1 MGEEVS
7 KAGAVENAFTVD
19 LEDWYQGLE
28 IDMAEWNDFEDRL
41 WIGVR
46 KLLNLLDEF
55 GVCATFFALGYAAER
70 APELVR
76 EIHARGHEIGTH
88 GYGHQF
94 VYKMG
99 KEAFRRDLYR
109 SLEVLDRI
117 LQVPIKGYR
126 APFFSI
132 TRAADW
138 AFDVM
143 REAGI
148 VYDSS
153 VFPVYNYRYGMAGAP
168 RWIYQAR
175 NGLTEFPLSTYR
187 IWSHNFPLGGGAYF
201 RIFPYKFTRYA
212 MRQINAGKRAV
223 VFYIHP
229 WELDPEHP
237 RLELPRRLSLTHY
250 WNLDGTEKRIRKMMS
265 EFSFSSMSKVLEMH
279 SHVLENPR

>member
-1 MGEEVS
+1 MS
-7 KAGAVENAFTVD
+7 KAGTVENAFTVD

-28 IDMAEWNDFEDRL
+28 IDMPAWNDFEDRL

-46 KLLNLLDEF
+46 KLLDLLDEF
-55 GVCATFFALGYAAER
+55 GVCATFFTLGYAAER

-132 TRAADW
+132 TRAAEW

-143 REAGI
+143 RDAGI
-148 VYDSS
+148 AYDSS
-153 VFPVYNYRYGMAGAP
+153 IFPVYNYRYGMAGAP
-168 RWIYQAR
+168 RWIYQVR

-187 IWSHNFPLGGGAYF
+187 IGSHNFPLGGGAYF
-201 RIFPYKFTRYA
+201 RIFPYNITKYA

-237 RLELPRRLSLTHY
+237 RLELPRRIGLPHY

-265 EFSFSSMSKVLEMH
+265 EFSFTSMSKVLEMH
-279 SHVLENPR
+279 SHALENPG

>member
-1 MGEEVS
+1 MKTVGT
-7 KAGAVENAFTVD
+7 VENVFTVD

-28 IDMAEWNDFEDRL
+28 IDMGEWGNFEDRL
-41 WIGVR
+41 WIGVNS
-46 KLLNLLDEF
+46 LLDLLDEF

-76 EIHARGHEIGTH
+76 EVHARGHEIGSH

-94 VYKMG
+94 VYKLS
-99 KEAFRRDLYR
+99 KEAFRRDLHR
-109 SLEVLDRI
+109 SLEVLDKI

-132 TRAADW
+132 TRAAEW

-153 VFPVYNYRYGMAGAP
+153 VFPVYNYRYGIVGAP

-175 NGLTEFPLSTYR
+175 KGLTEFPLSTYR
-187 IWSHNFPLGGGAYF
+187 IGGHNFPLGGGAYF

-212 MRQINAGKRAV
+212 MRQINASQRAA

-237 RLELPRRLSLTHY
+237 RLELPRRISMTHY
-250 WNLDGTEKRIRKMMS
+250 WNLNGIEKRIRKMMS
-265 EFSFSSMSKVLEMH
+265 EFSFTSMSKVLEMH
-279 SHVLENPR
+279 SHALENPR